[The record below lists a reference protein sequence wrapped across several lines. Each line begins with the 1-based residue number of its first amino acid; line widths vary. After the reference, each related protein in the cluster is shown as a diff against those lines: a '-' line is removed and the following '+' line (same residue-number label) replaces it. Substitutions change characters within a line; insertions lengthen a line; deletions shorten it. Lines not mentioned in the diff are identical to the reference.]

1 MEVANSE
8 SFKGLLLKAHDFTV
22 RSQGRVQ
29 LVIGF
34 DIRRK
39 TSFKLSA
46 WLPKFY
52 QFEN

>member
-8 SFKGLLLKAHDFTV
+8 SCKGLLLKAHDFIV
-22 RSQGRVQ
+22 RSQGKVQ

-34 DIRRK
+34 DIRK